1 MDNHTDSTLCGLNK
15 SFVHIFEKLGWM
27 VLANNKT
34 GKHGSYQKKVEAYG
48 SSVDKL
54 MKDLSERVSNPRGN
68 GTVETDF
75 PTMIKN
81 LEKLKSFLSRL
92 TILEKLN
99 SEGTNLSIDDMSLQW
114 MHHYYKHLFEK
125 FGWMVLVKY
134 NIDTGEY
141 LNKPDLQNHMQSKL
155 DNFSRS
161 IEVLLQSIIHRILNS
176 RDIDA
181 ENVKY
186 DLMSMH
192 LNVRILNAETKSL
205 LGQSQSILQINNLS
219 PTSDMNTSDNVT
231 MSDATSSMMQLNTE
245 MRNDL
250 VNEPTSVDSTT
261 MSDATS
267 SMMPLN
273 TEMRNNLVN
282 EPTSVDSISMSD
294 ATSTMMPLNTEI
306 RNLAN
311 EPTSVDSSTRM
322 MSVDSETMSDT
333 SSNRMTGGGSVL
345 AKLLL

>member
-1 MDNHTDSTLCGLNK
+1 MDTHNDSTLCGLNK
-15 SFVHIFEKLGWM
+15 WFVHIFEKLGWII
-27 VLANNKT
+27 LANNKT
-34 GKHGSYQKKVEAYG
+34 EKHGSYQKKVEAYG

-68 GTVETDF
+68 GTIETDF

-114 MHHYYKHLFEK
+114 MNHYYKHLFEK

-134 NIDTGEY
+134 NIDAGEY
-141 LNKPDLQNHMQSKL
+141 SNKPDLQNHMQSKL

-161 IEVLLQSIIHRILNS
+161 IDVLLQSISHRILTS

-192 LNVRILNAETKSL
+192 LNLRVLNAATKSL
-205 LGQSQSILQINNLS
+205 LEQSQYNLQVNNLS
-219 PTSDMNTSDNVT
+219 PTSDMNTLTNNTASVT
-231 MSDATSSMMQLNTE
+231 
-245 MRNDL
+245 
-250 VNEPTSVDSTT
+250 ST
-261 MSDATS
+261 
-267 SMMPLN
+267 MMPLD

-282 EPTSVDSISMSD
+282 EPTSVDSTSMSD
-294 ATSTMMPLNTEI
+294 N
-306 RNLAN
+306 
-311 EPTSVDSSTRM
+311 SSI
-322 MSVDSETMSDT
+322 
-333 SSNRMTGGGSVL
+333 RMTGGGNVL

>member
-1 MDNHTDSTLCGLNK
+1 MDIHKDSTLCGLQK
-15 SFVHIFEKLGWM
+15 WFVHIFEKLGWM

-34 GKHGSYQKKVEAYG
+34 GKHKSYQQKVEAYG
-48 SSVDKL
+48 YSVDKL
-54 MKDLSERVSNPRGN
+54 MKDLSERVSSPRGN

-114 MHHYYKHLFEK
+114 MNHYYKHLFEK

-134 NIDTGEY
+134 NIDAGEY
-141 LNKPDLQNHMQSKL
+141 SNKQDLQNHMQSKL

-161 IEVLLQSIIHRILNS
+161 IDVLLQSINHRILTT

-192 LNVRILNAETKSL
+192 LNLRVLNASTKSL
-205 LGQSQSILQINNLS
+205 LQNMLIANLNVNNLS
-219 PTSDMNTSDNVT
+219 PTSDMNTSDNTTSATSNIMPFMQINTEMQNNLINEPTSVNSQSMYDSMP
-231 MSDATSSMMQLNTE
+231 MSDNSATSSMMQLNTE
-245 MRNDL
+245 MQNHL
-250 VNEPTSVDSTT
+250 VNELTSATPTERSN
-261 MSDATS
+261 MLNNLATS
-267 SMMPLN
+267 SDSATMPN
-273 TEMRNNLVN
+273 R
-282 EPTSVDSISMSD
+282 
-294 ATSTMMPLNTEI
+294 
-306 RNLAN
+306 
-311 EPTSVDSSTRM
+311 
-322 MSVDSETMSDT
+322 T
-333 SSNRMTGGGSVL
+333 SSMNGGNL
-345 AKLLL
+345 LIRLLL

>member
-1 MDNHTDSTLCGLNK
+1 MDTHNDSTLCGLNK
-15 SFVHIFEKLGWM
+15 WFVHIFEKLGWII
-27 VLANNKT
+27 LANNKT
-34 GKHGSYQKKVEAYG
+34 EKHGSYQKKVEAYG

-68 GTVETDF
+68 GTIETDF

-114 MHHYYKHLFEK
+114 MNHYYKHLFEK

-134 NIDTGEY
+134 NIDAGEY
-141 LNKPDLQNHMQSKL
+141 SNKPDLQNHMQSKL

-161 IEVLLQSIIHRILNS
+161 IDVLLQSISHRILTT

-181 ENVKY
+181 ENVRY

-192 LNVRILNAETKSL
+192 LNLRVLNAATKSL
-205 LGQSQSILQINNLS
+205 LEQSQYNLQVNNLS
-219 PTSDMNTSDNVT
+219 PTSVDLST
-231 MSDATSSMMQLNTE
+231 MSDATSTMMPLNTEMRNDLVNEPTSVDLSTMSDATSTMMPLNTE

-250 VNEPTSVDSTT
+250 VNEPTSVDSTS
-261 MSDATS
+261 MSNATS
-267 SMMPLN
+267 TMMPLD

-282 EPTSVDSISMSD
+282 EPTSVDSTSMSD
-294 ATSTMMPLNTEI
+294 N
-306 RNLAN
+306 
-311 EPTSVDSSTRM
+311 SSI
-322 MSVDSETMSDT
+322 
-333 SSNRMTGGGSVL
+333 RMTGGGNLL

>member
-1 MDNHTDSTLCGLNK
+1 MDTHNDSTLCGLNK
-15 SFVHIFEKLGWM
+15 MFVHIFEKLGWIII
-27 VLANNKT
+27 ANNKIE
-34 GKHGSYQKKVEAYG
+34 KISSYQKKVEAYG

-68 GTVETDF
+68 GTIETDF

-99 SEGTNLSIDDMSLQW
+99 SEGTNLSIDNMSLQW

-134 NIDTGEY
+134 NIDAGEY

-161 IEVLLQSIIHRILNS
+161 IDVLLQSINHRILNS

-186 DLMSMH
+186 DLMSMN
-192 LNVRILNAETKSL
+192 LNVRILNAATKSL
-205 LGQSQSILQINNLS
+205 LGRSQSILEVNNLS
-219 PTSDMNTSDNVT
+219 PTSVDSSSA
-231 MSDATSSMMQLNTE
+231 MSDATSTMMPLNTE
-245 MRNDL
+245 MRNTL

-261 MSDATS
+261 MSDAT
-267 SMMPLN
+267 
-273 TEMRNNLVN
+273 
-282 EPTSVDSISMSD
+282 PTMSD
-294 ATSTMMPLNTEI
+294 ATSTMMPLNTEM
-306 RNLAN
+306 RNTLVN
-311 EPTSVDSSTRM
+311 EPTSVDST
-322 MSVDSETMSDT
+322 TMSDT
-333 SSNRMTGGGSVL
+333 SSIKMTGGGNLL

>member
-1 MDNHTDSTLCGLNK
+1 MDTHNGSTLCGLK
-15 SFVHIFEKLGWM
+15 KWFVHIFEKLGWIII
-27 VLANNKT
+27 ANNKT
-34 GKHGSYQKKVEAYG
+34 ENHSSYQKKVEAYG

-99 SEGTNLSIDDMSLQW
+99 SEGTNLSIDNMSLQW

-125 FGWMVLVKY
+125 FGWIVLVKY
-134 NIDTGEY
+134 NIDAGEY
-141 LNKPDLQNHMQSKL
+141 SNKPDLQIHMQSKL

-161 IEVLLQSIIHRILNS
+161 IEVLLQSINHRILNS

-192 LNVRILNAETKSL
+192 LNLRILNAATKFMLGNSSL
-205 LGQSQSILQINNLS
+205 MLQINNLS
-219 PTSDMNTSDNVT
+219 PTSDMNTLTNNTSSATSTMMPLNTEMRNDLVNEPTSVDST
-231 MSDATSSMMQLNTE
+231 AMSDATSTMMPLNTE

-267 SMMPLN
+267 TMMPLN
-273 TEMRNNLVN
+273 TEMRNDLVN
-282 EPTSVDSISMSD
+282 EPTSVDSTAMSD
-294 ATSTMMPLNTEI
+294 ATSI
-306 RNLAN
+306 K
-311 EPTSVDSSTRM
+311 
-322 MSVDSETMSDT
+322 
-333 SSNRMTGGGSVL
+333 MTGGGNLL